1 MINLQPSKNIT
12 VIYDFFIY
20 NNIKFLFN
28 DIRNNGIL
36 DFNLLIDPDIHL
48 SIVDFP
54 SFIEAITKAE
64 SCEILV
70 NFLQKN
76 KLIVWNDGDGGCD
89 LIDSKLEFKKLDTLI
104 PKEHVTVVIDAKL
117 DCNLELQNI
126 KIVEMPCTSFGRLP
140 LRKISITEVPPRVK
154 DFILLMSRVK
164 PHRDLTWEIITKNN
178 LQDFGTCTYHKSP
191 TPYMYRNQLN
201 GWVGDLKN
209 HNEFSLPFIF
219 PHGVYETA
227 NFEIISESVA
237 DHIFY
242 ATEKTYKSI
251 VAKMPFM
258 VISTVGYL
266 GYLRSLGFET
276 FGSIIDESYD
286 QEVDLEK
293 RITMIATEAKRIINN
308 GSQKFYNATRDI
320 CQHNYNTWAKNRGS
334 WDHTMDNF
342 LLNLLDL

>member
-1 MINLQPSKNIT
+1 MINLQPAQSLTI
-12 VIYDFFIY
+12 IYDFLKH
-20 NNIKFLFN
+20 NDIKFLAN
-28 DIRNNGIL
+28 DIRNNRLL
-36 DFNLLIDPDIHL
+36 DFNLLSTSDIHL
-48 SIVDFP
+48 SIVNFP
-54 SFIEAITKAE
+54 TFIEAMTKPE

-76 KLIVWNDGDGGCD
+76 KLIVWNDGDAGCD
-89 LIDSKLEFKKLDTLI
+89 LIDARLEFKKLDPLI
-104 PKEHVTVVIDAKL
+104 PKDHVTAVIDAKL
-117 DCNLELQNI
+117 DCNLDLQNI
-126 KIVEMPCTSFGRLP
+126 KIVEMPCTWFGRVP
-140 LRKISITEVPPRVK
+140 LRKISTTGLPPRVK
-154 DFILLMSRVK
+154 DFILLMGRVK

-178 LQDFGTCTYHKSP
+178 LREFGTCTYHKSP
-191 TPYMYRNQLN
+191 KPYMSRHQLD
-201 GWVGDLKN
+201 GWIGDLKN
-209 HNEFSLPFIF
+209 HNELNLPFVF

-227 NFEIISESVA
+227 NFEIISESVT

-258 VISTVGYL
+258 TISTAGYL

-286 QEVDLEK
+286 QEPNLEK
-293 RITMIATEAKRIINN
+293 RITMIATEAKRIIDN
-308 GSQKFYNATRDI
+308 GSQKFYDATRDI
-320 CQHNYNTWAKNRGS
+320 CQHNYNNWAKNRGS